1 MQQKNIKKKR
11 QIYFLTVGVTAAWVC
26 IVLSLVQIMQ
36 VRAQLREQKEQISYA
51 YNILSLYFG
60 ENVGVPKDSDVRQ
73 DSFSTADL
81 GHDGAGEVVIDSLEL
96 SYPEKCGLDYVER
109 PQDRTERQVLERLGE
124 LGEQDQRI
132 AAILR
137 DSGAYPARLLEALA
151 NNPEMADFV
160 EGWPTAAHKAPGGL
174 TNGEKKEEFPLF
186 LQWDPR
192 WGYASYGEDSCIAV
206 SGCGPTCL
214 SMVLYYLTGD
224 ESLTPDVI
232 GDYSMNN
239 GYYLPGTGTLWALM
253 EDVPPI
259 YGVGVRQPEA
269 SERQMKSA
277 LDQGAVLICSMKPGD
292 FTAGGHFIVIYG
304 YDQDGF
310 LVNDPNCVAR
320 SRQSWS
326 YEQISRQMK
335 HLWVFEK

>member
-1 MQQKNIKKKR
+1 MQQKNARKRR
-11 QIYFLTVGVTAAWVC
+11 QIYFLTVGVTAAWFR
-26 IVLSLVQIMQ
+26 IVLCLMQLMQ
-36 VRAQLREQKEQISYA
+36 VRAQLREQKEQISRA
-51 YNILSLYFG
+51 YNMLALYYG
-60 ENVGVPKDSDVRQ
+60 ENAGDLENSDVGQ
-73 DSFSTADL
+73 ASFSMTDL
-81 GHDGAGEVVIDSLEL
+81 SHESAGEEEMGTLEL
-96 SYPEKCGLDYVER
+96 SYPERCGLDYVER
-109 PQDRTERQVLERLGE
+109 PQDRTDRQVLERLRE
-124 LGEQDQRI
+124 LGEQDERI
-132 AAILR
+132 AAILQNI
-137 DSGAYPARLLEALA
+137 GAYPARLLEALA

-160 EGWPTAAHKAPGGL
+160 EGWPTAEHRAAGGL
-174 TNGEKKEEFPLF
+174 TNGEKKEKFPLF

-192 WGYASYGEDSCIAV
+192 WGYASYGEDSCIAI

-232 GDYSMNN
+232 GDYSMDN

-253 EDVPPI
+253 EDVAPI
-259 YGVGVRQPEA
+259 YGVGVKQPEA
-269 SERQMKSA
+269 SEWQMKSA
-277 LDQGAVLICSMKPGD
+277 LDRGAVLICSMKPGD

-304 YDQDGF
+304 YDQNSF

-335 HLWVFEK
+335 HLWVFE